1 MKLTSRQ
8 DIEAPIEVVFQH
20 LTDFD
25 QFERMAMRRGAE
37 VEHLRGAQGYGVG
50 MGWKL
55 RFAFR
60 GKVRRMEVRL
70 ESLTNPSPIAFS
82 YDSPM
87 FVGGAEFELLAL
99 APRRTRL
106 TMTVAAKPKTLTARL
121 LIQSLRLAKGRT
133 QRKLDNALGQL
144 GNYITNSA
152 RRMR

>member
-37 VEHLRGAQGYGVG
+37 VERLKGSQGYGPG
-50 MGWKL
+50 MGWRL

-60 GKVRRMEVRL
+60 GKVRRMEIRL
-70 ESLTNPSPIAFS
+70 ESLNTPSPIVFG

-87 FVGGAEFELLAL
+87 LLGTAEIELLAL
-99 APRRTRL
+99 APRRTR
-106 TMTVAAKPKTLTARL
+106 M
-121 LIQSLRLAKGRT
+121 
-133 QRKLDNALGQL
+133 
-144 GNYITNSA
+144 
-152 RRMR
+152 